1 MSDVATVTIATPDG
15 PMRAFAAGPPA
26 RGGPDGPAAKA
37 RGGIVVIHQAGGL
50 GPQIADTVARLAA
63 EGYQAVGPDFFHRKN
78 IPADFNPMRE
88 FGGDLEKFSLWLEGD
103 DHILPDLDAALD
115 SLRDQGLPD
124 SRLGVVGYSWG
135 GRAAFLA
142 AARRHL
148 GAAVSYYGTG
158 IYFKNFG
165 SNAAL
170 PALGEDIPTLRTPWL
185 GLFGEHDP
193 LSPPAELDAL
203 AAALP
208 RAPVATE
215 LVRYPAG
222 HAFDVDM
229 GPAAP
234 PGFPPPNPE
243 VTAAA
248 WARFLGWLDTHIG
261 GSPT

>member
-1 MSDVATVTIATPDG
+1 VSDVATVTIATQDG
-15 PMRAFAAGPPA
+15 PMRAFTAGPP
-26 RGGPDGPAAKA
+26 GPPGQA
-37 RGGIVVIHQAGGL
+37 RGGIVVVHQAGGL
-50 GPQIADTVARLAA
+50 SPQISDTVARLAA
-63 EGYQAVGPDFFHRKN
+63 EGYHAVGPDFFHRKN
-78 IPADFNPMRE
+78 MPADFNPMRE

-103 DHILPDLDAALD
+103 DHILPDLDAALG
-115 SLRDQGLPD
+115 SLSDQGIPD

-142 AARRHL
+142 AARRGL

-165 SNAAL
+165 SNLAL

-203 AAALP
+203 EAALP
-208 RAPVATE
+208 QAPVATE

-248 WARFLGWLDTHIG
+248 WARCLGWLDTHIG
-261 GSPT
+261 GSRT